1 MTGEGIQGIIPAFAN
16 PGTDNEAGFPVREFL
31 IVLLVM
37 ALAGCGHDAESRA
50 AAGDSSDTY
59 TAVAPDEVETAPAP
73 TGADVDVHTFANI
86 SQFRVRHA
94 DLSLRVDFEQ
104 KSLSGSV
111 QLRVERLDP
120 EADEL
125 ILDTRDLDVK
135 AVALN
140 LSGSKLKEVPW
151 RLGPRDEALGQ
162 PLLIDVSEAG
172 RAQRF
177 AVMVRYSTSPQA
189 SGLQWLEPRQSGD
202 SHPFLFSQSQAIHAR
217 SWIPLQDSPQVRMTY
232 NATIYTPPELRALM
246 SADND
251 SAAARNGR
259 FSFAMPQAIPSYLFA
274 IAVGNL
280 EFKAMSE
287 RTGVYALPG
296 VVDAAAAEFAD
307 TEAMLE
313 IGEAMFGPYRWGRYD
328 LLILPP
334 SFPFG
339 GMENPRLSFITPTVI
354 AGDRS
359 LVSLIAHE
367 LAHSWSGNL
376 VTNATWRDLWLNEGF
391 TTYFTSRIMEAVY
404 GVDRRRMED
413 VLGVQDLREDL
424 ATADSGDQRLV
435 PDLQGRDPDDVFSDI
450 PYEKGKLFLDFL
462 EARFGRERFD
472 LFLQGYFDRFAF
484 QSVTTEQFVAYLD
497 RNLLQAEPG
506 RVSLEEVREWIYAPG
521 LPATAVLPES
531 DAFDRVAAQ
540 RDNWLRGETAAR
552 ELNTDGWTVH
562 EWRFFIDTLPVELTP
577 AQLAELDEAFALT
590 ATGNAEIGL
599 AWYKVAIRN
608 DYRPAYPAIEQ
619 YLTAIG
625 RRKLIRP
632 LYIAL
637 MKTDDGAEFARRV
650 YMQARPGYH
659 PIATASIDPI
669 VLPDES

>member
-1 MTGEGIQGIIPAFAN
+1 
-16 PGTDNEAGFPVREFL
+16 
-31 IVLLVM
+31 
-37 ALAGCGHDAESRA
+37 
-50 AAGDSSDTY
+50 
-59 TAVAPDEVETAPAP
+59 
-73 TGADVDVHTFANI
+73 
-86 SQFRVRHA
+86 
-94 DLSLRVDFEQ
+94 
-104 KSLSGSV
+104 
-111 QLRVERLDP
+111 
-120 EADEL
+120 
-125 ILDTRDLDVK
+125 
-135 AVALN
+135 
-140 LSGSKLKEVPW
+140 SGSKLKEVPW

-177 AVMVRYSTSPQA
+177 VVMVRYSTSPQA

-232 NATIYTPPELRALM
+232 NATIHTPPELRALM

-251 SAAARNGR
+251 PAAARNGR

-280 EFKAMSE
+280 EFKAMSR

-462 EARFGRERFD
+462 EARFGRKRFD

-531 DAFDRVAAQ
+531 DAFDRVADQ
-540 RDNWLRGETAAR
+540 RDNWLRGEAAAR
-552 ELNTDGWTVH
+552 ELDTDGWTVH

-650 YMQARPGYH
+650 YLQARPGYH

>member
-1 MTGEGIQGIIPAFAN
+1 MLLPAR
-16 PGTDNEAGFPVREFL
+16 PGVFIEAGIPVRYFL
-31 IVLLVM
+31 IALLVVV
-37 ALAGCGHDAESRA
+37 ATGCGHETNTRA
-50 AAGDSSDTY
+50 AAAAADNPVSAITPGDT
-59 TAVAPDEVETAPAP
+59 TPAPAV
-73 TGADVDVHTFANI
+73 TAAQADIHSFANI
-86 SQFRVRHA
+86 EQFRVRHA
-94 DLSLRVDFEQ
+94 DLSLRVDFER

-111 QLRVERLDP
+111 QLRVERRDP
-120 EADEL
+120 AAAEL
-125 ILDTRDLDVK
+125 ILDTRDLEIE

-140 LSGSKLKEVPW
+140 LSGSKLTAVSW
-151 RLGPRDEALGQ
+151 RLGARDDALGQ
-162 PLLIDVSEAG
+162 PLLIDVSKAG
-172 RAQRF
+172 RATRF
-177 AVMVRYSTSPQA
+177 AVMVRYATSPQA

-202 SHPFLFSQSQAIHAR
+202 VYPFLFSQSQAIHAR

-232 NATIYTPPELRALM
+232 TATIHTPPQLRALM
-246 SADND
+246 SAIND
-251 SAAARNGR
+251 PGAPRNGR
-259 FSFAMPQAIPSYLFA
+259 YSFDMPQAIPSYLFA

-280 EFKAMSE
+280 EFKAMGE

-296 VVDAAAAEFAD
+296 VVNAAAAEFAD

-404 GVDRRRMED
+404 GLDRRRMED
-413 VLGVQDLREDL
+413 VLGLQDLREDL
-424 ATADSGDQRLV
+424 ATAESGDQRLV
-435 PDLQGRDPDDVFSDI
+435 PDLEGRDPDDVFSDI

-462 EARFGRERFD
+462 EARFGQERFD
-472 LFLQGYFDRFAF
+472 LFLRSYFDAFAF
-484 QSVTTEQFVAYLD
+484 QSVTTEQFVAYLEQ
-497 RNLLQAEPG
+497 NLLQAEPG
-506 RVSLEEVREWIYAPG
+506 RVSMAEVREWVYAPG

-531 DAFDRVAAQ
+531 DAFERVAAQ
-540 RDNWLRGETAAR
+540 RDNWLRGDIAAQA
-552 ELNTDGWTVH
+552 LDTGDWTVH
-562 EWRFFIDTLPVELTP
+562 EWRYFIDTLPGELTP
-577 AQLAELDEAFALT
+577 AQLAELDDAFALT
-590 ATGNAEIGL
+590 ATSNAEIGL

-608 DYRPAYPAIEQ
+608 NYLPAYPAIEQ
-619 YLTAIG
+619 YLTSIG

-637 MKTDDGAEFARRV
+637 MRTSDGGEFARRV
-650 YMQARPGYH
+650 YTTARPGYH

-669 VLPDES
+669 VFPEKN